1 MFYGGA
7 FDVAVIWGL
16 PPCKLS
22 SPSSAYPQLLLP
34 PPFLRKPLPLLLGVY
49 SVRLLT
55 RTTSLQRG
63 PLEALIAPV
72 VAPNPG
78 LMTVGGMGSNS

>member
-16 PPCKLS
+16 PP
-22 SPSSAYPQLLLP
+22 
-34 PPFLRKPLPLLLGVY
+34 PLLLGVY

-55 RTTSLQRG
+55 CTTSLQRG
-63 PLEALIAPV
+63 SLEAPIAPV
-72 VAPNPG
+72 ACSYSRSYDRG
-78 LMTVGGMGSNS
+78 RYGK

>member
-16 PPCKLS
+16 PP
-22 SPSSAYPQLLLP
+22 PLL
-34 PPFLRKPLPLLLGVY
+34 LLLGVY

-63 PLEALIAPV
+63 PLEAPIMRYV
-72 VAPNPG
+72 NII
-78 LMTVGGMGSNS
+78 TGSASQVHNVISTYR